1 MFRLKQVKH
10 ETIEGSMFPNK
21 IEREIERFNSLE
33 EAKDFYQRN
42 KDLLTG
48 NGSSCF
54 VEEVKFVTTLE

>member
-1 MFRLKQVKH
+1 MFRLKQVKY
-10 ETIEGSMFPNK
+10 ETIEGSMFTNK

-48 NGSSCF
+48 NGSICF